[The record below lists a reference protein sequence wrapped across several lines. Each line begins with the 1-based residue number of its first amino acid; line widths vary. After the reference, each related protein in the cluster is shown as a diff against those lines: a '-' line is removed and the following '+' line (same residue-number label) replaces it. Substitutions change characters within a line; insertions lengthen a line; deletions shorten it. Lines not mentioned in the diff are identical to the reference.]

1 MSPTTTGRQAGQ
13 HTGENASGQTGD
25 KAEANPV
32 GEASENPQASQ
43 SSGDENRQTSPSA
56 GDKDQQTSPSAGSKA
71 SKETRQSAGHKAI
84 ENGQTSRSDKPGGTA
99 GQHPATTG
107 AAPDT
112 ISGGHLVAKALKAEG
127 VDTIFTLCG
136 GHIIDIYDGCVDEGI
151 SVIDVRH
158 EQVAAHAADG
168 YARITGRPGCAV
180 VTAGP
185 GTTDAVTGVANA
197 LRAESP
203 MLLIGG
209 QGALSQHKMGSLQD
223 LPHVDM
229 MTPITKFAATVPHTA
244 RAADLVSMAFR
255 EAFAGAPGPSF
266 LEIPRDVLDARVPA
280 ENARIPQSGRY
291 RASTRN
297 AGDPADVEKL
307 ADLLVHAKK
316 PAILLGSQVWTT
328 RATEPATELVRALN
342 IPAYMNGAGRGTLP
356 PGDPHHFQLSRR
368 YAFDNADVIVI
379 VGTPFDF
386 RMGYGKRLSPDAKVV
401 QIDLDYRTVGKN
413 RDIDLG
419 IVGDAGQILAAVA
432 DAASGRVDNGA
443 VGRKPWLEELRAVEE
458 KAKQKRLPQQHS
470 DANPIHPYRL
480 VHEINEF
487 LTEDS
492 IYIGDGGDIVTF
504 SGQVVQPKAPGHWMD
519 PGPLGTLG
527 VGIPFVLAAKHARPD
542 QEVVALFGD
551 GAFSLTGWDFETLVR
566 FDLPFVG
573 IVGNN
578 SSMNQIRYGQA
589 QKYGLARERIGNTLG
604 DVPYD
609 QFARMLGGYGEE
621 VRDPADIAPA
631 LRRARESGKPSLIN
645 VWVDP
650 DAYAPGTMNQTMYK

>member
-1 MSPTTTGRQAGQ
+1 MTS
-13 HTGENASGQTGD
+13 S
-25 KAEANPV
+25 AEP
-32 GEASENPQASQ
+32 ES
-43 SSGDENRQTSPSA
+43 
-56 GDKDQQTSPSAGSKA
+56 
-71 SKETRQSAGHKAI
+71 
-84 ENGQTSRSDKPGGTA
+84 
-99 GQHPATTG
+99 
-107 AAPDT
+107 

-151 SVIDVRH
+151 AVIDVRH

-168 YARITGRPGCAV
+168 YARITGKPGCAV

-197 LRAESP
+197 FRAESP

-229 MTPITKFAATVPHTA
+229 MTPITKFAANVPHTA
-244 RAADLVSMAFR
+244 RIADMVSMAFR
-255 EAFAGAPGPSF
+255 EANAGAPGPSF
-266 LEIPRDVLDARVPA
+266 LEIPRDVLDAKVPLST
-280 ENARIPQSGRY
+280 ARIPEAGHY
-291 RASTRN
+291 RASTRSV
-297 AGDPADVEKL
+297 GDPADIEKL

-328 RATEPATELVRALN
+328 RATDSAIDLVRTLN

-386 RMGYGKRLSPDAKVV
+386 RMGYGRRLSANATVV

-413 RDIDLG
+413 RDVDLG
-419 IVGDAGQILAAVA
+419 IVGDADLVLSSVAA
-432 DAASGRVDNGA
+432 AASGREDNGA
-443 VGRKPWLEELRAVEE
+443 MGRKVWLEELQAVEE
-458 KAKQKRLPQQHS
+458 KARLKRAEHLLS
-470 DANPIHPYRL
+470 EDLPIHPYRL
-480 VHEINEF
+480 VSEINDF

-492 IYIGDGGDIVTF
+492 IYIGDGGDVVTF
-504 SGQVVQPKAPGHWMD
+504 SGQVVQPKSPGHWMD

-527 VGIPFVLAAKHARPD
+527 VGIPFVLAAKLARPEK
-542 QEVVALFGD
+542 EVVALFGD

-566 FDLPFVG
+566 YNLPFVG

-589 QKYGLARERIGNTLG
+589 AKYGLERERVGNTLG
-604 DVPYD
+604 DVRYD
-609 QFARMLGGYGEE
+609 QFAKMLGGYGEE
-621 VRDPADIAPA
+621 VRDPKDIAPA
-631 LRRARESGKPSLIN
+631 LQRARESGKPSLIN
-645 VWVDP
+645 VWIDP
-650 DAYAPGTMNQTMYK
+650 DVYAPGTMNQTMYK